1 MINSELLDKII
12 EQFETN
18 PAGFD
23 LTLEQIEKDNILC
36 FDILLGSHAE
46 LLTDEEM
53 DYLVFL
59 YVILYEAIQR
69 TSTVAQPD
77 EKTVEQTDESTWDIV
92 NEHKDIEACFDT
104 FVNLTGNEDLVE
116 FIYSSLDPDDESAH
130 HFSDTARVVMISVL
144 ISEVRLLLPQ
154 NAASL

>member
-18 PAGFD
+18 PGGFD
-23 LTLEQIEKDNILC
+23 LTLEQIEKNNILC

-69 TSTVAQPD
+69 TTTVAQPD
-77 EKTVEQTDESTWDIV
+77 EKDRGA
-92 NEHKDIEACFDT
+92 N
-104 FVNLTGNEDLVE
+104 
-116 FIYSSLDPDDESAH
+116 
-130 HFSDTARVVMISVL
+130 
-144 ISEVRLLLPQ
+144 
-154 NAASL
+154 